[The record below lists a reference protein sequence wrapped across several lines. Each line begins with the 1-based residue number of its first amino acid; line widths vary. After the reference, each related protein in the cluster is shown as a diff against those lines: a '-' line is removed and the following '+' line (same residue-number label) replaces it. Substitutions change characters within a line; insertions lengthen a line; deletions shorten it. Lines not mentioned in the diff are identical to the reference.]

1 MKLVKSSAEPTVLP
15 AGKHKEEIEWPLRLF
30 KRSVLKQ
37 RKYLEICSLLGR
49 VEGKH
54 CLDVGSDNGVISY
67 LLRSQGGTW
76 KSADLDEG
84 SVSAIRDLVGTEVY
98 QIDGGPTPFE
108 DEEFDKVVIV
118 DFLEHIPE
126 DGDFVQ
132 ELYRILKP
140 GGELILN
147 VPHYKDSLLRRFRHR
162 IGQTDEQHGH
172 LRPGYTIEAI
182 KKLAGSHFEIVT
194 YKTYSKFFSE
204 LIDALVVF
212 GVSLLRRGKEN
223 PSKKGLI
230 VTGKDLK
237 KYRSSFRLYSVVYP
251 FMWLF
256 SKLDHLLFFRS
267 GYMLIAKGR
276 AVKEIKDE

>member
-1 MKLVKSSAEPTVLP
+1 MKLVKSSTEPTVLP
-15 AGKHKEEIEWPLRLF
+15 VGKHKEEIEWPLRLF

-37 RKYLEICSLLGR
+37 RKYHEICSLLGR

-118 DFLEHIPE
+118 DFLEHIAE
-126 DGDFVQ
+126 DGNFVK
-132 ELYRILKP
+132 EMYRILKP

-147 VPHYKDSLLRRFRHR
+147 VPHHKDSLLRRFRHT

-182 KKLAGSHFEIVT
+182 TKLAGSHFEIEA
-194 YKTYSKFFSE
+194 YRTYSKFFSE
-204 LIDALVVF
+204 LIDTLVVF
-212 GVSLLRRGKEN
+212 GVSLLRRGKED

-237 KYRSSFRLYSVVYP
+237 KYRSSFKLYSVIYP

-276 AVKEIKDE
+276 AVKGD